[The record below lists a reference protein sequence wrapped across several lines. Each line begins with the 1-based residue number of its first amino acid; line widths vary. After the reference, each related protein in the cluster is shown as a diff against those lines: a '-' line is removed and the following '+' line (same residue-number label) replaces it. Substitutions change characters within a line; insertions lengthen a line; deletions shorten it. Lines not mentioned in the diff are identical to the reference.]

1 MKSHIFFWQEKAGV
15 GDMKQNLNF
24 YLERNNSIYYL
35 SIMPWLFFFMILYGI
50 IWNVYNQWEYIFSIW
65 QLNNFVAAKKIISI
79 SFLHYIIPYSP
90 HSPLTPWSVTWWT
103 LWKGWALADLNTQ
116 WGINY
121 SYPKFVWSPQVL
133 GGLVSQSI
141 P

>member
-1 MKSHIFFWQEKAGV
+1 MKSHILFWQEKVGV
-15 GDMKQNLNF
+15 GDMNF

-35 SIMPWLFFFMILYGI
+35 SCHDFFFMILYGM
-50 IWNVYNQWEYIFSIW
+50 IWNEYNQWEYIFSIW

-79 SFLHYIIPYSP
+79 SFLHYIIPYPP
-90 HSPLTPWSVTWWT
+90 HSPLAPWSVTWWT
-103 LWKGWALADLNTQ
+103 LWKGRALADLNTH

-121 SYPKFVWSPQVL
+121 SYPKFVWSSQVL